1 MSKGFYIR
9 PDKYSMVAILM
20 VKKRIIGIVGMPGSG
35 KGIVNTVGKA
45 IGLPVVVMGDVVRE
59 ETAKRGLESTPK
71 NMRKIMLEIRH
82 VEGPAVVAKR
92 CIPKI
97 QESSTDVVVV
107 EGVRSL
113 DEVEEFKKSFN
124 FTLVSVLASP
134 KTRFRRLYKRR
145 RTDDPASWRVFLE
158 RDQVELEVGVG
169 SAIAMADY
177 AIINEGGLAQFK
189 KKIRDLLKRLLE

>member
-1 MSKGFYIR
+1 
-9 PDKYSMVAILM
+9 MVANLM
-20 VKKRIIGIVGMPGSG
+20 VKKKVIGIVGMPGSG
-35 KGIVNTVGKA
+35 KGIVDTVAK
-45 IGLPVVVMGDVVRE
+45 GLGLSVVVMGDVVRE
-59 ETAKRGLESTPK
+59 ETAKRGLEPTPK
-71 NMRKIMLEIRH
+71 NIRKIMLKIRR
-82 VEGPAVVAKR
+82 EEDSAVVARR

-113 DEVEEFKKSFN
+113 DEVKEFKKNFN

-134 KTRFRRLYKRR
+134 KTRFWRLYKRK
-145 RTDDPASWRVFLE
+145 RTDDPVSWRVFLE
-158 RDQVELEVGVG
+158 RNLTELEVGVG

-189 KKIRDLLKRLLE
+189 KKVRDLLKRLLE